1 MSSEFECTIGAFQ
14 GDSLSGCLFTLVLAG
29 GLYHLRATSSTM
41 RPNPPINLYNL
52 PMEWEYAVD
61 TDFID
66 EDLTTLQHLLQLCK
80 KVLGEWNLIINEEKT
95 EFVQFYLA
103 NDGEC
108 DSNGETLKD
117 REEWRTSVSLGSRL
131 CSKVDILHRCNLGNA
146 AFQNYKK
153 VWLKGH
159 HINLMTKL
167 KIYEAQVTS
176 VILYNCNSWAA
187 PQKTLNKLDVCQRRH
202 LRHILKMQWPKPTL
216 TNEALYKKCKLQPL
230 SERVQ
235 LSRWKMLGH
244 VLRGDNTTPAQ
255 LALHFAVDANTRLP
269 GRIGRHQDNLLRTIR
284 KDLSVRGIKLQNID
298 DLHTIRTIASNR
310 ITWNMMAKVKTV
322 HC

>member
-1 MSSEFECTIGAFQ
+1 MKNGVRQ
-14 GDSLSGCLFTLVLAG
+14 
-29 GLYHLRATSSTM
+29 YHWD
-41 RPNPPINLYNL
+41 P
-52 PMEWEYAVD
+52 D
-61 TDFID
+61 
-66 EDLTTLQHLLQLCK
+66 
-80 KVLGEWNLIINEEKT
+80 
-95 EFVQFYLA
+95 
-103 NDGEC
+103 
-108 DSNGETLKD
+108 
-117 REEWRTSVSLGSRL
+117 SRL
-131 CSKVDILHRCNLGNA
+131 CSKVEILHQCNLGNA

-153 VWLKGH
+153 VWLKGQ

-187 PQKTLNKLDVCQRRH
+187 PQKTLHKLDVCQRRH
-202 LRHILKMQWPKPTL
+202 LRHILNMQWPKPTL
-216 TNEALYKKCKLQPL
+216 TNDALYKKCKLQPL

-255 LALHFAVDANTRLP
+255 LALYYAVDANTRLP

-284 KDLSVRGIKLQNID
+284 KDLSVRGVVLNNIE
-298 DLHTIRTIASNR
+298 DLYNLRTLASNR

-322 HC
+322 